1 MQQAHDLAYT
11 HVNSLSIQADNPGTG
26 AVQVT
31 NIGAIE
37 LTITCKQCD
46 LLRWLLCEHNATE
59 RPSPVSTGRQ
69 FADSRR
75 FP

>member
-11 HVNSLSIQADNPGTG
+11 HVNSLSIQADHPGTG

-46 LLRWLLCEHNATE
+46 LLR
-59 RPSPVSTGRQ
+59 
-69 FADSRR
+69 
-75 FP
+75 